1 MANALARQRHELLTQ
16 SAFNSGAERTDGATR
31 RIPPAAGL
39 RGVAAY
45 RWRCVDN
52 VSNDPDGASPMS
64 PRADQLLPAMMLS
77 TMLALAWPGLLAAPL
92 AGDAAARHEPRA
104 ESADSTE
111 METDSTTLVGR
122 RSAVALPA
130 DVEVR
135 QDLVY
140 GPEPR
145 HRLDVY
151 IPRGAQSAPIV
162 FMVHGGGWMFGDKR
176 AGNVVNAK
184 VARWAPRGYIL
195 VSPNYRLSR
204 SPKVMEQA
212 EDVGRA
218 LAFTQ
223 ANAASWG
230 GDPAR
235 VALMGHSAG
244 AHLVALLTAA
254 PQIATAQG
262 AKPWI
267 GTVALDSAALDV
279 VDVMENK
286 HPRFYD
292 RVFGSD
298 RSFWES
304 VSPFHRLSGAPVA
317 PILLVCS
324 SRRAD
329 SCPRSKAFA
338 AKAEAAGG
346 RATVLAVDLSHGEVN
361 ATLGLDSDYTR
372 SVDAFMRSLRLP

>member
-1 MANALARQRHELLTQ
+1 LTQ
-16 SAFNSGAERTDGATR
+16 SGLRFQCGTHEPSSKKGA
-31 RIPPAAGL
+31 AAGL
-39 RGVAAY
+39 PGHAA
-45 RWRCVDN
+45 RATHGWRCTDN
-52 VSNDPDGASPMS
+52 VGNNPDGASPMS
-64 PRADQLLPAMMLS
+64 PRADDLLRALLLS
-77 TMLALAWPGLLAAPL
+77 TMLALTGPGPLAAPL
-92 AGDAAARHEPRA
+92 AGDPAARREPRA
-104 ESADSTE
+104 EAADDNEIESA
-111 METDSTTLVGR
+111 TLVGR
-122 RSAVALPA
+122 RQAVALPA

-135 QDLVY
+135 QDLAY

-151 IPRGAQSAPIV
+151 SPRGAQSAPIV

-176 AGNVVNAK
+176 ASNVVNAK

-230 GDPAR
+230 GDPTR
-235 VALMGHSAG
+235 VVLMGHSAG

-254 PQIATAQG
+254 PQIAKAQG
-262 AKPWI
+262 ARPWL

-279 VDVMENK
+279 VDVMEGR
-286 HPRFYD
+286 HPGFYD

-304 VSPFHRLSGAPVA
+304 VSPFHRLSGAPAA

-324 SRRAD
+324 TRRAD
-329 SCPRSKAFA
+329 SCTRSRAFA

-346 RATVLAVDLSHGEVN
+346 RAAVLPVDLSHGDVN